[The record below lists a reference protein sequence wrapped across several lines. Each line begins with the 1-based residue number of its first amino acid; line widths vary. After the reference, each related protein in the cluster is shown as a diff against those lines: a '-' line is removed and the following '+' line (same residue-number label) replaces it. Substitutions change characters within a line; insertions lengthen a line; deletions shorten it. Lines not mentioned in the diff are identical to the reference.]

1 MFDPPL
7 DAPPVLVAL
16 TIVAASTLGIA
27 TALAPT
33 PPSDASTLAA
43 AVDRVAASQTPTTAH
58 HPTRADA
65 VKVEPARIRTRDDA
79 GEHAAV
85 FATGRVTPVR
95 PDSRLASVLAGDPPG
110 AVFRTPVDLE
120 IAARYAQ
127 ASPPGW
133 QDDPARIRVRHV
145 TWGEVDVTLVGV

>member
-1 MFDPPL
+1 MFDPPF

-16 TIVAASTLGIA
+16 TIVAASTLGVA
-27 TALAPT
+27 TVLAPT
-33 PPSDASTLAA
+33 PPSDASSLAA
-43 AVDRVAASQTPTTAH
+43 AVDRAAASQTPTTDR
-58 HPTRADA
+58 HPTGVDA
-65 VKVEPARIRTRDDA
+65 VKIEPARIRTRDDT

-95 PDSRLASVLAGDPPG
+95 PASRLASVLAGDPPA

-120 IAARYAQ
+120 IAARYARE
-127 ASPPGW
+127 SPPGW
-133 QDDPARIRVRHV
+133 QHDPARIRVRHV